1 MHPSFLALYLNN
13 IAANVRPIIL
23 HFVVIVMAQ
32 LLPADSAGKH
42 GVEIHTDGPI
52 TTGAQATVTAS
63 LTLIDGS
70 TTRAAGS
77 RLHHFHWI
85 HAPLVLTEE
94 SDNSSSSQIKLLAQ
108 TPGNYTISVWVTRTG
123 CHSCPPIAKNRTKLL
138 VTNFLL
144 GELTI
149 TQEKK
154 TFSQHGFVLSTG
166 VQILVTFLLYD
177 PSKYLK
183 SASFTYAWDFGDGF
197 QLITEDPSIGYNYS
211 APGSYVLNLEVV
223 AEIEFSKGPR
233 HGRHFVQKTGHF
245 AAELELL
252 DAVTGIQVKGSTKTH
267 AREQYRVLLHINGS
281 PPLTLCWLLKLECVP
296 VDVDNCHVVA
306 LNTTD
311 YLLTHTF
318 NDEGEYCLSVRTQNE
333 VSMLQVYYSITVT
346 PAAIYPMFFVL
357 PCAVVILTAVC
368 FIAFALFRS
377 SHRRHRYLV
386 ED

>member
-32 LLPADSAGKH
+32 LLPAD
-42 GVEIHTDGPI
+42 
-52 TTGAQATVTAS
+52 
-63 LTLIDGS
+63 
-70 TTRAAGS
+70 
-77 RLHHFHWI
+77 
-85 HAPLVLTEE
+85 
-94 SDNSSSSQIKLLAQ
+94 
-108 TPGNYTISVWVTRTG
+108 
-123 CHSCPPIAKNRTKLL
+123 
-138 VTNFLL
+138 FLL

-386 ED
+386 EVADFDFSPSSEKNPSLLDPGATDSSPSTCAVQETQRDEQKAREKRPLLKTRYKPARSYML